1 MRTPLLRRRY
11 HCSGRSGG
19 RNPYCL
25 LVGRHRCPYRFRSG
39 LRDILSSIVCLW
51 LRGSGIFRGELIRLR
66 RWMVRCM
73 IGRLGLALF
82 QGGCGSLL
90 AGRRR
95 LCEERHREERYQP
108 AGDLSL

>member
-1 MRTPLLRRRY
+1 
-11 HCSGRSGG
+11 
-19 RNPYCL
+19 
-25 LVGRHRCPYRFRSG
+25 
-39 LRDILSSIVCLW
+39 
-51 LRGSGIFRGELIRLR
+51 
-66 RWMVRCM
+66 M